1 MYMKKILISV
11 ITFSTILSTAL
22 PAFAVSVTPTPVKSG
37 PTKADP
43 SPTQTKTKE
52 TPTPGTTSED
62 KQQTLINQ
70 INNLKEKVAS
80 KVAELKLVEK
90 RGIIGVVTQ
99 ASDNKITLTDGFGET
114 RFVDVDELTKFSSVN
129 VKGSFGISDISAGM
143 PISVIGLYNKD
154 SRRLL
159 ARFVN
164 EYIVPVFISGQ
175 ITDVDKINYTITVV
189 NEQQK
194 KMIVDIENITRTS
207 TYNDEDGVT
216 KAGFS
221 KIETG
226 QRVHVIGYLNKN
238 DKKRLTATR
247 ILIFPDLPKNPKIA
261 LPDTAITPTIEISET
276 PKPTTSK

>member
-1 MYMKKILISV
+1 MDTKKIIISV
-11 ITFSTILSTAL
+11 ITFSTILSMAL
-22 PAFAVSVTPTPVKSG
+22 PAFAVSVTPTKTE
-37 PTKADP
+37 PTPTSAKAK
-43 SPTQTKTKE
+43 Q
-52 TPTPGTTSED
+52 TPTPETTSED

-129 VKGSFGISDISAGM
+129 AKGTFGISDITTGM

-164 EYIVPVFISGQ
+164 EYIVPIFISGQ

-194 KMIVDIENITRTS
+194 KTLIDIENITRTS
-207 TYNDEDGVT
+207 TYNEDDGLT

-226 QRVHVIGYLNKN
+226 QRVHVMGYLNKE

-247 ILIFPDLPKNPKIA
+247 IITFPSLPKNPKIS
-261 LPDTAITPTIEISET
+261 LPEAPTTPSVDPSEK
-276 PKPTTSK
+276 PKPTTAN